1 MQYRT
6 ILVAI
11 LVLAACK
18 PEVREKTP
26 ELFEALPGIPIPPA
40 SQLMGRAGSSDAL
53 QLSFRSE
60 WTEAD
65 LLAYYRQLLA
75 KAPWKLVG
83 DVRDRDGAA
92 VLYAERDGPPIW
104 VRIHKAA
111 GATGVAVEIS
121 GAVTGSSGP
130 PARPSARDS
139 VPADTSS
146 GD

>member
-1 MQYRT
+1 M
-6 ILVAI
+6 LA
-11 LVLAACK
+11 LAACK

-26 ELFEALPGIPIPPA
+26 ELSEALPGIPIPPA
-40 SQLMGRAGSSDAL
+40 SQIMGRAGSSDAL

-65 LLAYYRQLLA
+65 LLVYYRQLFTR
-75 KAPWKLVG
+75 APWKLVS

-111 GATGVAVEIS
+111 GTTGVAVEVS
-121 GAVTGSSGP
+121 GAVTGSSGS
-130 PARPSARDS
+130 PARSSARDS
-139 VPADTSS
+139 AAVDTSS